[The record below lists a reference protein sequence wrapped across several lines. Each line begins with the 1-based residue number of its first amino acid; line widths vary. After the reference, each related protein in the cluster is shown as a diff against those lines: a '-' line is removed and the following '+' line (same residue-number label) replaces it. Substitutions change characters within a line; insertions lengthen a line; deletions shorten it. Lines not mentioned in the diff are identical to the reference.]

1 MTGSNGYGGADSSGP
16 TGNEP
21 AGEAPVVPGAG
32 WHRAGGEDL
41 TQSPRRRK
49 RRKGMGMG
57 WGGGNREA
65 AMVPDAEFTSYYGRQ
80 IVKTPT
86 WKNPEVPIYFFLGG
100 AAGTSSVIGA
110 LAEFTGRPKLARNA
124 EYVAGAA
131 ALGSV
136 VLLIDD
142 LGRPERFLN
151 MLRVFKVTSPLSVGS
166 YILSPFSAFTSAAA
180 GVRLLELAPVLRT
193 AAKVLPFLPKLAG
206 AFPFLR
212 KASAVGAAAFGGPM
226 ATYTAVLIANTAA
239 PSWHEAHLELP
250 FVFAGSAMAAGGG
263 LTAALTPVDENG
275 PSRKVALTG
284 VALEL
289 AAIQRV
295 EHGHGILSEP
305 YHEGKA
311 GKLLRAAKTA
321 TVSGAAVTALAGRWR
336 AGSVVGGT
344 LLAAGSL
351 MTRMG
356 IFEAGV
362 ASTKDPK
369 YVVIPQKE
377 RLRKRQEAAAATG
390 DPHEAKHVVR

>member
-1 MTGSNGYGGADSSGP
+1 VTEGP
-16 TGNEP
+16 ATGNEP
-21 AGEAPVVPGAG
+21 AGEAPTTPGAG
-32 WHRAGGEDL
+32 WHKAGGADL
-41 TQSPRRRK
+41 TRPKRK
-49 RRKGMGMG
+49 RRRGGGG

-65 AMVPDAEFTSYYGRQ
+65 AMVPEAEFTSYYGRQ

-124 EYVAGAA
+124 EYVAGAG
-131 ALGSV
+131 ALASV

-142 LGRPERFLN
+142 LGRPERFLH
-151 MLRVFKVTSPLSVGS
+151 MLRVLKVTSPLSVGS

-180 GVRLLELAPVLRT
+180 GVRLLELQPVLGL
-193 AAKVLPFLPKLAG
+193 ASKVLPFLPKLAG
-206 AFPFLR
+206 AFPLLR

-226 ATYTAVLIANTAA
+226 ATYTAVLIANTSA
-239 PSWHEAHLELP
+239 PSWHEAHTELP

-263 LTAALTPVDENG
+263 LTAALTPVAENG

-284 VALEL
+284 VAIEL
-289 AAIQRV
+289 AAIHRV
-295 EHGHGILSEP
+295 ENGHGLLSEP

-311 GKLLRAAKTA
+311 GTLLRAAKKA

-336 AGSVVGGT
+336 AGSIIGGA

-356 IFEAGV
+356 VFEAGV

-369 YVVIPQKE
+369 YVVIPQRA
-377 RLRKRQEAAAATG
+377 RLEARQAAAAAEA
-390 DPHEAKHVVR
+390 DPHEAKSVVR